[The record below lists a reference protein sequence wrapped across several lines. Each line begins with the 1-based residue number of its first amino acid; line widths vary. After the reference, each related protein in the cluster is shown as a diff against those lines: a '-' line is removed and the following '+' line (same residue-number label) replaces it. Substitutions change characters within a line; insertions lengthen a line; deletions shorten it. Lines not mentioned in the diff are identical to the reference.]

1 MRGRERNQVIKDTST
16 NSGLRLENTFEK
28 KTLSNPDNFENNLEF
43 NSLHFGQTSLMS
55 ILWYLGLSFEYILK
69 LTISKNIWIFF
80 IFQMFPFYLQIK

>member
-55 ILWYLGLSFEYILK
+55 IL
-69 LTISKNIWIFF
+69 
-80 IFQMFPFYLQIK
+80 